1 MEAEE
6 LGKGALVRATVDKNG
21 SKEALCRFIGCKG
34 GGGGIRVDP
43 IGENGGSGGDGGM
56 DIGGRADADG
66 GNRSH
71 ATNGG
76 NGGNGGDGGSGG
88 NGDNGGGGNGNS
100 VIGDC
105 GVFSF
110 VCAKERVCGAFV
122 AVFVR
127 QRYNAALGVCHMELC

>member
-6 LGKGALVRATVDKNG
+6 LGKGALVWATVDKNG
-21 SKEALCRFIGCKG
+21 SKQALCRFIGCKG

-43 IGENGGSGGDGGM
+43 IGENGGSSG
-56 DIGGRADADG
+56 DG

-76 NGGNGGDGGSGG
+76 NGGNGGK
-88 NGDNGGGGNGNS
+88 GGNGNGG
-100 VIGDC
+100 IGDS

-110 VCAKERVCGAFV
+110 VCATGARVRCFCGGIRAPKI
-122 AVFVR
+122 
-127 QRYNAALGVCHMELC
+127 